1 MITTMRPNLINRVF
15 VDENDE
21 LTYKIVDVI
30 DERETVTV
38 VRVDAYTHEPIM
50 YDERGHDV
58 EQSITYSFDLDL
70 ALDLL
75 SEYARRAREHVSA
88 SAFACALS
96 SRRALRLLAFCRA
109 LRARLPAQNVAGGRL
124 HPRTAEPRSALDRR
138 RHDQPLKIKP
148 EQDHPSPR

>member
-88 SAFACALS
+88 AKDAVLIERVARKIGDYEDATLFVETVRSESPAAYDALS
-96 SRRALRLLAFCRA
+96 VDELYESML
-109 LRARLPAQNVAGGRL
+109 
-124 HPRTAEPRSALDRR
+124 SALERY
-138 RHDQPLKIKP
+138 
-148 EQDHPSPR
+148 